1 MQMKGV
7 VDRIDVPTQAHDER
21 VSAHVEQ
28 FIAEVALLG
37 VNPGHARS
45 LFLGDLIVVSFTVT
59 DLFDQ
64 TPRSGAGSKL
74 W

>member
-1 MQMKGV
+1 MDEHLGRF
-7 VDRIDVPTQAHDER
+7 VD
-21 VSAHVEQ
+21 
-28 FIAEVALLG
+28 EVAILG
-37 VNPGHARS
+37 VDPNDARG
-45 LFLGDLIVVSFTVT
+45 LFLGDLLVVGFTVT